1 MTTARATVWVACL
14 MMCLILFNSGC
25 RRRSKETPPA
35 PPAVAAPE
43 NAPASAAAAPV
54 PEPPAGAGQSA
65 KSIPPAVQRLVDELN
80 YALQDYRERTGTL
93 PKSVAE
99 LATGAKLSMPPLP
112 PGAQLRIN
120 PRFKMVEYVP
130 PGAR

>member
-1 MTTARATVWVACL
+1 LAAVTCVMVCL
-14 MMCLILFNSGC
+14 FVFASGC
-25 RRRSKETPPA
+25 RRRSKETA
-35 PPAVAAPE
+35 PVPTAVAAPE
-43 NAPASAAAAPV
+43 TTLNPTAVAPVPMPPASADSAA
-54 PEPPAGAGQSA
+54 
-65 KSIPPAVQRLVDELN
+65 KTIPPAVQRLVDELN

-99 LATGAKLSMPPLP
+99 LAMGAKLAMPALP

-120 PRFKMVEYVP
+120 TRFKMVEYVP